1 MHPLLMGAPTVP
13 THPYN
18 LDQLLSEDGTV
29 TIEQSIMSAEEE
41 TIDYSGSSVPGL
53 RVSCPT

>member
-1 MHPLLMGAPTVP
+1 MGAPTVP